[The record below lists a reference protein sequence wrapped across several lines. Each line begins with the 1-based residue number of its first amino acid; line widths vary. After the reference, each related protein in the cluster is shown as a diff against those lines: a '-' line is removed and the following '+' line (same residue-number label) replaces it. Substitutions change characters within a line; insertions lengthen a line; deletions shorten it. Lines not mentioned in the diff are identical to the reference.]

1 MKENKSLVQEALI
14 QMKQVEE
21 AIAENAK
28 GILASTMKKEI
39 NQLVKES
46 LSEQEEEDEIDLDTD
61 ANADVD
67 NDDIDMDS
75 DVEDIDS
82 DEEDMDYDEEDM
94 YSDEEDMDMDMDSDE
109 SPIDLT
115 DASDEEIL
123 KVFKAM
129 GEDDGIIVKKDGENV
144 YLSDDDANVEYLVKL
159 GESYKDKKNNYSM
172 RDEQDESVDDVINAI
187 FSDSGDVSDVD
198 SDDLDGEETLYE
210 IEMDEPEK
218 VETIYEL
225 ALDDD
230 NLIPIDE
237 EDDEDGFDQ
246 YNMDEEDDED
256 GFDQYNMDEEDDE
269 DGFDQYNMD
278 EEDDN
283 NGYYN
288 ETYKPKGVGIGLG
301 PKFSYKNKT
310 NGGFNEK
317 RKQGPKSVGTGKP
330 KFEYKKG
337 ENMGAKSKIVKA
349 ETKEGQG
356 YKDKEDERLSMKHG
370 KIASKDI
377 KTTKGRRDD
386 AGFEKT
392 ETKEAARTYGMGSKE
407 GRGLRK
413 GITNNRNYVYSNSGV
428 KTEST
433 QEEVR
438 MLRGK
443 NEEYRKALNVF
454 REKLNEVAIFNSNLA
469 YATRLFTEHSTTKK
483 EKINILRRFDDV
495 ETLKESKNLYR
506 SLKDELTSTDTKSI
520 NESVTTKLNKSVS
533 TGSSTTLI
541 ESKTYENPQ
550 FLRMKDLMGK
560 LG

>member
-1 MKENKSLVQEALI
+1 MKENKLVQEALI

-28 GILASTMKKEI
+28 GILASTMKEEI

-46 LSEQEEEDEIDLDTD
+46 LSEQSDDEDEVELDVD
-61 ANADVD
+61 MDMSAD
-67 NDDIDMDS
+67 NDD
-75 DVEDIDS
+75 VN
-82 DEEDMDYDEEDM
+82 
-94 YSDEEDMDMDMDSDE
+94 MDMDSDNDSDDVE
-109 SPIDLT
+109 MDFDMDSDETPIDLT

-144 YLSDDDANVEYLVKL
+144 YLTDDNADVEYLVKL
-159 GESYKDKKNNYSM
+159 GESE
-172 RDEQDESVDDVINAI
+172 DEMMSDDEDDMMSDYEDDMMSDYGEFDESVDDVIDAI
-187 FSDSGDVSDVD
+187 FSGDMSDVD
-198 SDDLDGEETLYE
+198 SEDMSDDEDVVYE
-210 IEMDEPEK
+210 I
-218 VETIYEL
+218 T
-225 ALDDD
+225 LDDD
-230 NLIPIDE
+230 SE
-237 EDDEDGFDQ
+237 M
-246 YNMDEEDDED
+246 MDEEDDMEYD
-256 GFDQYNMDEEDDE
+256 MEDD
-269 DGFDQYNMD
+269 M
-278 EEDDN
+278 EDDLT
-283 NGYYN
+283 N
-288 ETYKPKGVGIGLG
+288 ETYKPKGVGMGK
-301 PKFSYKNKT
+301 PKFDYKKT
-310 NGGFNEK
+310 TGGFKEDM
-317 RKQGPKSVGTGKP
+317 KQGPKSVGTGKA
-330 KFEYKKG
+330 KFDYKKG
-337 ENMGAKSKIVKA
+337 ANMSGKSKVVKS

-356 YKDKEDERLSMKHG
+356 YKDREDERLAMKHG
-370 KIASKDI
+370 KIASKDL
-377 KTTKGRRDD
+377 KTTKARRDD
-386 AGFEKT
+386 AGFEKR
-392 ETKEAARTYGMGSKE
+392 EAKEAARTYGMGSKE

-413 GITNNRNYVYSNSGV
+413 GITPNRNYVYGKGGV

-438 MLRGK
+438 MLREK

-495 ETLKESKNLYR
+495 DTLKESKNLYK
-506 SLKDELTSTDTKSI
+506 SIKDELSKVDTKSI
-520 NESVTTKLNKSVS
+520 NESVGAKLNKTVT